1 MSARQP
7 TAAASGDDASELLS
21 GELPVDPE
29 PAVDLDDMF
38 TEAAIPDGEPSLF
51 AAIRYNNLSMIGETL
66 RSGFD
71 IDTKFTDGEYQLQ
84 AITLAHRLRMT
95 HYAALHLAVLHA
107 KHKIIDDLLAHGADI
122 NIRDGK
128 QRTPVHLAVVASRL
142 SVIEALAT
150 KGAEINAR
158 SSSGRSP
165 LLEAVISDKL
175 DIARALVDL
184 GANID
189 IQDTQGTSV
198 LQHTCFKR
206 QPDLDF
212 IQLLLSKKCDVN
224 IRGFSGCTPLMFVS
238 EFQRLDVAKLLI
250 AHGANINQKDA
261 KGMTPVYFCT
271 DHKTR
276 RPDYLLY
283 LIHQGADLN
292 ISVKQDRSLLDMAMT
307 NSSLQTI
314 LTLLFCDVSREA
326 SVVMDNT
333 YMQYVFERL
342 PEFRD
347 RLVKEL
353 YTPRTL
359 QRLCREKIR
368 TCLSSEGPARV
379 MDLDLPRTLQDFV
392 LCRDIQPE
400 DVAV

>member
-1 MSARQP
+1 MEMKRRQLNRDVP
-7 TAAASGDDASELLS
+7 LLS
-21 GELPVDPE
+21 GDLPADPE

-38 TEAAIPDGEPSLF
+38 TEATIPDSEPSLF
-51 AAIRYNNLSMIGETL
+51 AAIRYNDLRMIGQTL

-71 IDTKFTDGEYQLQ
+71 VDTKFTEGAYHLH
-84 AITLAHRLRMT
+84 ANTLAHRLRMT
-95 HYAALHLAVLHA
+95 HYAAMHLAVLHA
-107 KHKIIDDLLAHGADI
+107 KHKVIAELLAHGADI
-122 NIRDGK
+122 NIRDEQ

-142 SVIEALAT
+142 SVVETLVR

-165 LLEAVISDKL
+165 LLEAVISERL

-184 GANID
+184 GADID
-189 IQDTQGTSV
+189 LQDIKGTSV
-198 LQHTCFKR
+198 LQHSCFRR
-206 QPDLDF
+206 QPNLDF
-212 IQLLLSKKCDVN
+212 IQFLLSKKCDVN
-224 IRGFSGCTPLMFVS
+224 IRGISGCTPMMFVS
-238 EFQRLDVAKLLI
+238 QFQSIDVAKLLI

-314 LTLLFCDVSREA
+314 LTLLFCDVLREA
-326 SVVMDNT
+326 SVIMDNT
-333 YMQYVFERL
+333 YMQNVFERL

-368 TCLSSEGPARV
+368 TCLSREGPARI
-379 MDLDLPRTLQDFV
+379 MDLDLPRSLQDFV

-400 DVAV
+400 DVSV